1 VSQDRRPAGRASGR
15 AARALAAL
23 LLSFGLV
30 GLAAGCGFDAQLLKP
45 YNPAD
50 GTNKDIGEDGTLKV
64 RNLVVVSRA
73 KGEGILSVTLVAN
86 TAERLTGATV
96 APHTLQGTT
105 GPAVPVTVASPIELA
120 PGSLVVL
127 TNQQPLLTVSAP
139 DLEAGSAATVVMQFE
154 KAGAVTLDC
163 PVVDGTQAPWSTI
176 SPSPAASGAS
186 GSPSPSPSPSATS

>member
-15 AARALAAL
+15 ATRALAAL

-30 GLAAGCGFDAQLLKP
+30 GLAAGCGMNAQLLQP

-73 KGEGILSVTLVAN
+73 KGEGILSATFVSNA
-86 TAERLTGATV
+86 AEQLTGATV

-105 GPAVPVTVASPIELA
+105 GPAVPVTIAPPIELA

-154 KAGAVTLDC
+154 KAGAVTLEC

-176 SPSPAASGAS
+176 SPSPAASGA
-186 GSPSPSPSPSATS
+186 GSASPSPSPSATS

>member
-1 VSQDRRPAGRASGR
+1 
-15 AARALAAL
+15 

-45 YNPAD
+45 YTPSD

-64 RNLVVVSRA
+64 RNLLVVSRA
-73 KGEGILSVTLVAN
+73 KGEGYLSATIVAN

-96 APHTLQGTT
+96 APHTLEGTT
-105 GPAVPVTVASPIELA
+105 SPAVPVTLATPVELG

-127 TNQQPLLTVSAP
+127 TNQQPLITVSAP
-139 DLEAGSAATVVMQFE
+139 DLLPGSAATVVLQFE

-176 SPSPAASGAS
+176 SPSPSPGASGAS
-186 GSPSPSPSPSATS
+186 GSPSPSPSATS

>member
-1 VSQDRRPAGRASGR
+1 MSQDMRPAGRASGR
-15 AARALAAL
+15 AARVLAAL

-30 GLAAGCGFDAQLLKP
+30 GLAGGCGFDAQLLKP
-45 YNPAD
+45 YTPAD

-73 KGEGILSVTLVAN
+73 KGEGIVSTTIVAN
-86 TAERLTGATV
+86 AAERLTGVTV

-105 GPAVPVTVASPIELA
+105 GPAVPVQLAAPIELG

-186 GSPSPSPSPSATS
+186 GSPSPSPSS

>member
-1 VSQDRRPAGRASGR
+1 
-15 AARALAAL
+15 

-45 YNPAD
+45 YTPSD

-64 RNLVVVSRA
+64 RNLLVVSRA
-73 KGEGILSVTLVAN
+73 KGEGYLSATLVAN

-96 APHTLQGTT
+96 APHTLEGTT
-105 GPAVPVTVASPIELA
+105 SAAVPVTLAAPVELG

-127 TNQQPLLTVSAP
+127 TNQQPLITVSAP
-139 DLEAGSAATVVMQFE
+139 DLLAGSAATVVLQFE

-176 SPSPAASGAS
+176 SPSPSPGASGAS
-186 GSPSPSPSPSATS
+186 GSPSPSPSATS